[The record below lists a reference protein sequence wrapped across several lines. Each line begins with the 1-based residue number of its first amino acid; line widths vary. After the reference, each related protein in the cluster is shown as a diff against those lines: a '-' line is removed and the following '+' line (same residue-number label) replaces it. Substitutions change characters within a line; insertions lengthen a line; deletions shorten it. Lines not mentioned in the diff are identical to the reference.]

1 MKLNWGHGVAI
12 ALGCFMIFILSLLF
26 FAGDTGSMVTENYYE
41 KELHFQDEINA
52 EKRANALKEKP
63 EILLQ
68 ANGFLVQ
75 FPSTTA
81 ADFSG
86 DIFLL
91 RNEDETKDV
100 RESIKLN
107 DRKSFLIPAVKLID
121 GVYEVT
127 MGWKEN
133 NETYLVKKSIRWV
146 SQ

>member
-12 ALGCFMIFILSLLF
+12 ALGCFMIFVLSLLF
-26 FAGDTGSMVTENYYE
+26 MAGDTGGMVTENYYE

-52 EKRANALKEKP
+52 EKRANALTEKP
-63 EILLQ
+63 EILVQ

-75 FPSTTA
+75 FPTSTKD
-81 ADFSG
+81 DFKG

-100 RESIKLN
+100 KTSIRLN
-107 DRKSFLIPAVKLID
+107 DKKNFLIPSVKLID
-121 GVYEVT
+121 GEYELT
-127 MGWKEN
+127 LNWKEN
-133 NETYLVKKSIRWV
+133 NQTYLIKKSIRWI